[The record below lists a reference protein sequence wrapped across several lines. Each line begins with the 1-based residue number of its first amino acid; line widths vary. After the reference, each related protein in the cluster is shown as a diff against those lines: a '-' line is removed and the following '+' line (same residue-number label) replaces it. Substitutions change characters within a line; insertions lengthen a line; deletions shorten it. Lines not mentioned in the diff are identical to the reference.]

1 MVDEI
6 DLNAFLSSPYAADV
20 KRQQQAYLSAQN
32 IRKATESVE
41 EYKARMA
48 KYKEELRQQLI
59 NENPDKTVP
68 EKIVLVY
75 AWNELG
81 EGGYLVPTKADPSA
95 KKLKEIKKAVFK

>member
-1 MVDEI
+1 MFGKFFSD
-6 DLNAFLSSPYAADV
+6 AV
-20 KRQQQAYLSAQN
+20 KW
-32 IRKATESVE
+32 V
-41 EYKARMA
+41 
-48 KYKEELRQQLI
+48 

>member
-1 MVDEI
+1 MATTAI
-6 DLNAFLSSPYAADV
+6 WDV
-20 KRQQQAYLSAQN
+20 RGWLGQVVHY
-32 IRKATESVE
+32 V
-41 EYKARMA
+41 
-48 KYKEELRQQLI
+48 
-59 NENPDKTVP
+59 ENPDKTVP